1 MRGCVSKRS
10 MGSATHD
17 KDASPLPYM
26 LIIPIYRFLSS
37 LVLLLSLLFSSLL
50 VLSHLLSLPSQK
62 VRLYLHRLPSAPALP
77 FEIPLQTLNPE
88 LVSGDKLTIRRD
100 Q

>member
-1 MRGCVSKRS
+1 

-17 KDASPLPYM
+17 RDASPLPYM
-26 LIIPIYRFLSS
+26 LITPIYRLLSS
-37 LVLLLSLLFSSLL
+37 LLVLLLSLLFSS
-50 VLSHLLSLPSQK
+50 HLLYLPSQK